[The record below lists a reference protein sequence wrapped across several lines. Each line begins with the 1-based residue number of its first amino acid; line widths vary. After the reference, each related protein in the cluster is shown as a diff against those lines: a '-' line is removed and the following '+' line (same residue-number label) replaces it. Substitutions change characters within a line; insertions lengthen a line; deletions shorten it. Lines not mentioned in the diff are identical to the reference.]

1 LSKCGLL
8 IISHQWKFLDKRH
21 CKISCL
27 CVFYVWLSCTCLGI
41 TNVGQVGMELDG
53 SMGVGDGANVM
64 LKSKI
69 KTKKVVVM

>member
-1 LSKCGLL
+1 
-8 IISHQWKFLDKRH
+8 
-21 CKISCL
+21 
-27 CVFYVWLSCTCLGI
+27 
-41 TNVGQVGMELDG
+41 MELDG